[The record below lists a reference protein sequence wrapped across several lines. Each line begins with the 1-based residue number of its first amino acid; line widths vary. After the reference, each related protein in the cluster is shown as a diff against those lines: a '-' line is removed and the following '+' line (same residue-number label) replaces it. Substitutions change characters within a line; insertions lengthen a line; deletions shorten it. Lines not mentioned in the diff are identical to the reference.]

1 MKKWILCV
9 LFLAG
14 CSTRSSDT
22 SFESVRQV
30 IEERTSQQMVWRE
43 GVEEIKQQLLQEI
56 QEKGLTQENGV
67 QLALVNNPDL
77 FAYYENLEIGYADLL
92 EAGLMQNPFFSAS
105 VRFSN
110 RSGYELNNIFDAAIS
125 FLDLFLIPLRKKAA
139 EAEIKV
145 IESQIGQKV
154 LDLVQEVQVNW
165 LEVKS
170 LELQLEE
177 ERKLVELTQLAANLA
192 QLQNKAGNISLL
204 QARDRE
210 IQHEEATEKLKG
222 FEAELEMAKEKMNRS
237 LGVLG
242 KEADWKI
249 AGEIDWKN
257 ESILPDLSTM
267 EKAAIEN
274 RLDIETIRRETD
286 VIAQKAKLKEWWT
299 YSNLLV
305 GVSSEKQPEGFTT
318 TGPSISLEVPI
329 FNHGQGAKK
338 RYLAQL
344 EQIQKQLLSK
354 AVHACSEVREFFKT
368 ANKYQSQLEGL
379 EMIIFPNLQQQLL
392 LGQAHYNVMTL
403 GVYDLLDLKANEI
416 QAMIEHIQ
424 ALQLYK
430 KARIDLLYAV
440 GGSFDLLRKQE

>member
-1 MKKWILCV
+1 MKKWILCS
-9 LFLAG
+9 LFLAS

-30 IEERTSQQMVWRE
+30 IEERISKQMVWRE
-43 GVEEIKQQLLQEI
+43 GVEEIKQQFLQEI
-56 QEKGLTQENGV
+56 EKKGLTQENGV
-67 QLALVNNPDL
+67 QLALVNNPEL
-77 FAYYENLEIGYADLL
+77 FAYYEDLEIGYADLL

-105 VRFSN
+105 VGFPN
-110 RSGYELNNIFDAAIS
+110 KSGYVLSNVFDAAIS
-125 FLDLFLIPLRKKAA
+125 FLDLFLIPFRKKAA
-139 EAEIKV
+139 EAAIKV

-170 LELQLEE
+170 LDLQLAEE
-177 ERKLVELTQLAANLA
+177 KKLVELSHLAASLA
-192 QLQNKAGNISLL
+192 KLQNQAGNISAL
-204 QARDRE
+204 QAKGHE
-210 IQHEEATEKLKG
+210 IQHEEAVEKFKG
-222 FEAELEMAKEKMNRS
+222 FEAELEMAREKMNRL
-237 LGVLG
+237 LGVFG
-242 KEADWKI
+242 NEAHWKI

-257 ESILPDLSTM
+257 DIDLPDLNTL

-286 VIAQKAKLKEWWT
+286 AIAQKAKLKEWWT
-299 YSNLLV
+299 YSNLLL

-318 TGPSISLEVPI
+318 IGPSISLEVPI

-338 RYLAQL
+338 RYHAEL
-344 EQIQKQLLSK
+344 EQNQKKLLSK

-368 ANKYQSQLEGL
+368 ASKYQSQLKDFEGT
-379 EMIIFPNLQQQLL
+379 IFPNLQEQLI
-392 LGQAHYNVMTL
+392 LGQLHYNVMTL
-403 GVYDLLDLKANEI
+403 GIYDLLELKANEVR
-416 QAMIEHIQ
+416 ATIEHIH

-440 GGSFDLLRKQE
+440 GGSVDLLRKQE